1 MLNRYYEQELGNLR
15 RLGAEFSRNNPALAP
30 LLGADRASDP
40 DVERVLEGVA
50 FLTGLIR
57 HRLEDDFPEFVQNLA
72 QLLFPNF
79 LRPLPCMT
87 IMQYEPRMQLEK
99 AVMLEAGT
107 EFSSAPIDGQRLV
120 FRSSFPVTLEPVE
133 LVAAQWEGGGARART
148 LRLRMRYTGATA
160 GSWVNDSLRFYLG
173 GAHADATRL
182 YFLLLRRVRE
192 IRVSTEGGPIT
203 VLPPASIEPVGLR
216 PDLNLLPWPDNA
228 HPAWR
233 ILHEYF
239 SLPEKLLFIDLK
251 GFSRWPE
258 RAAAQ
263 EFSVQFLFDQVPDWA
278 PAMGRDSFVMN
289 ATPAANLLSL
299 DAHPIRVDHRQP
311 DYKIQP
317 VSRSHGQ
324 PEQIYSIDA
333 VAARAPD
340 GREQQLHPFSAFRGD
355 DSASYNLRIRPSALD
370 RGYDHYL
377 SLPYAPQAQPEL
389 LTLSAR
395 LTCTNG
401 QLPESLRLG
410 DINEPTD
417 RSPARVGFRNITGVT
432 PYSPPVFDSALL
444 WRVLSHLNSNHLSLA
459 HDNQLQDLLSLYV
472 PSRQSGGPYQ
482 AAARRVIESVER
494 IEVEPARRIV
504 RGMPV
509 QGSDVTIAC
518 RGDHFPGQ
526 GSLFLFGT
534 VLDELLAGTT
544 ALNTFSALTLIDT
557 VNGETLKWPAK
568 IGRYRLL

>member
-15 RLGAEFSRNNPALAP
+15 RLGSEFAQANPALAP

-50 FLTGLIR
+50 FLSGLIR
-57 HRLEDDFPEFVQNLA
+57 HRLEDDFPEFIQNLA

-87 IMQYEPRMQLEK
+87 IMQYEPRMQLEE
-99 AVMLEAGT
+99 AVTLAAGT
-107 EFSSAPIDGQRLV
+107 EFSSAPVDGQRVV

-133 LVAAQWEGGGARART
+133 RVSAQWEGGGAQARS
-148 LRLRMRYTGATA
+148 LRLRMRYTGASPGA
-160 GSWVNDSLRFYLG
+160 WVNDSLRFFLG
-173 GAHADATRL
+173 GAHADAARL
-182 YFLLLRRVRE
+182 YLLLLRHVRE
-192 IRVSTEGGPIT
+192 IRVGAVGGPVTI
-203 VLPPASIEPVGLR
+203 LPPSCIEPVGLR
-216 PDLNLLPWPDNA
+216 PDLNLLPWPSNA

-251 GFSRWPE
+251 GFSRWPD
-258 RAAAQ
+258 RASAQ
-263 EFSVQFLFDQVPDWA
+263 NFSIQFLFHHVPDWA
-278 PAMGRDSFVMN
+278 PAMGPDSFVMN
-289 ATPAANLLSL
+289 ATPAANLVTL

-311 DYKIQP
+311 DYRIQP
-317 VSRSHGQ
+317 VSRTSGQ
-324 PEQIYSIDA
+324 TEQIYSIDEV
-333 VAARAPD
+333 VARSAE
-340 GREQQLHPFSAFRGD
+340 GQEQEFHPFSAFRGD
-355 DSASYNLRIRPSALD
+355 DGASYNLRIRPSALD

-377 SLPYAPQAQPEL
+377 SLPYAPQADPRP

-395 LTCTNG
+395 LTCTHG
-401 QLPESLRLG
+401 HLPEGLRLG

-417 RSPARVGFRNITGVT
+417 RSPARVGFRNITSVT

-444 WRVLSHLNSNHLSLA
+444 WRVLSHLNANHLSFA
-459 HDNQLQDLLSLYV
+459 HDNQLQDLLSLYL
-472 PSRQSGGPYQ
+472 PSRHTAGQYH
-482 AAARRVIESVER
+482 AAARRVVESVER

-509 QGSDVTIAC
+509 QGSEVTVQC

-544 ALNTFSALTLIDT
+544 ALNTFSALTLVDT

>member
-15 RLGAEFSRNNPALAP
+15 RLGSEFARNNPALAP

-50 FLTGLIR
+50 FLTGLVR

-72 QLLFPNF
+72 QLLFPSF

-87 IMQYEPRMQLEK
+87 IMQYEPRMQLEE
-99 AVMLEAGT
+99 AITLDAGT
-107 EFSSAPIDGQRLV
+107 EFSSAPVDGQRLV

-133 LVAAQWEGGGARART
+133 LVSAQWEGGGGRARS
-148 LRLRMRYTGATA
+148 LRLRMRYIGATA
-160 GSWVNDSLRFYLG
+160 GSWRNDSLRFFLG
-173 GAHADATRL
+173 GAHADAARL
-182 YFLLLRRVRE
+182 YLLLLRRVRE
-192 IRVSTEGGPIT
+192 IRVGTEGGPIT
-203 VLPPASIEPVGLR
+203 VLPPSSIEPVGLR
-216 PDLNLLPWPDNA
+216 PDLNLLPWPGNA

-251 GFSRWPE
+251 GFSKWPE
-258 RAAAQ
+258 RVSAQ
-263 EFSVQFLFDQVPDWA
+263 EFSIQFLFDQVPDWA
-278 PAMGRDSFVMN
+278 PAVGRDSFVMN
-289 ATPAANLLSL
+289 ATPAANLVSL
-299 DAHPIRVDHRQP
+299 DSHPIRVDHRQP

-317 VSRSHGQ
+317 VSRNSRQ
-324 PEQIYSIDA
+324 VEQIYSIDE
-333 VAARAPD
+333 VTARDAD
-340 GREQQLHPFSAFRGD
+340 GREQEYHPFSAFRGED
-355 DSASYNLRIRPSALD
+355 RASYNLRIRPSALD
-370 RGYDHYL
+370 RGFDHYL
-377 SLPYAPQAQPEL
+377 SLPYAPTAEL
-389 LTLSAR
+389 RPLTLSAR
-395 LTCTNG
+395 LTCTHG
-401 QLPESLRLG
+401 SLPEDLRLG
-410 DINEPTD
+410 DINQPTD
-417 RSPARVGFRNITGVT
+417 KSPARIGFRNITSVT

-444 WRVLSHLNSNHLSLA
+444 WRVLSHLNANHLSMA
-459 HDNQLQDLLSLYV
+459 HDNQLQDLLSLYL
-472 PSRQSGGPYQ
+472 PSRQTGGQ
-482 AAARRVIESVER
+482 THAAARRVVESIER
-494 IEVEPARRIV
+494 IDVQPARRIV

-509 QGSDVTIAC
+509 HGSEVVIAC

-544 ALNTFSALTLIDT
+544 ALNTFSALTLEDT